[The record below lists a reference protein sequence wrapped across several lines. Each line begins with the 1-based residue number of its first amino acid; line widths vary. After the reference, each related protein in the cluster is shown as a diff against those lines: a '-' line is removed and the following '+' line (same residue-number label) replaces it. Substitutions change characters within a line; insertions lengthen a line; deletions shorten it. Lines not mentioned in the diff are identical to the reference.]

1 MSAQSFMAT
10 IATPDSG
17 SKPNS
22 RLKSFKLLNMNKCI
36 VFRKA
41 MGRAMSA
48 EITQLT
54 VLLDRR

>member
-1 MSAQSFMAT
+1 MAT